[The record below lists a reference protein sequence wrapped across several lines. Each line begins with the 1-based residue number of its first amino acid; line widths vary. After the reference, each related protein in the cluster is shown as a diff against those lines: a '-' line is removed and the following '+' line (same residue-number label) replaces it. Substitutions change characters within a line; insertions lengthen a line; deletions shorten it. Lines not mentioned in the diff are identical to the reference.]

1 MLRHSRNNRI
11 FTSGR
16 ISEVFSK
23 TIIEIQRTVEH
34 ESENYILNVNEN
46 QYIDHLVQKYR
57 LEPPIILFDD
67 CYADSYEADIPA
79 EWFPMTFHVREG
91 EKYKRQIIQYFI
103 PVSGQI
109 SLMNYSPASSIT
121 LGGGGGNFQIQG
133 EALVTEII
141 NLYND
146 PAKIKA
152 EYENEVRGLNRN
164 YDTLLKDIEDFNLRL
179 EPTIKQFFATRKKNV
194 LSKNEVMSALGVPLK
209 KRDTSASTF
218 SVPRPQIRE
227 KISIKPVVHALGF
240 SPEPSLNDKDYH
252 DILKM
257 INDVGK
263 NFERMPGIYKGKG
276 EEELR
281 DHILMI
287 LDPNFQLGSASG
299 ETFNSSGKTDILLR
313 YDSSVVFIAEC
324 KFWSGE
330 KKYLET
336 ISQLLGYLT
345 WRDTKASVIVFV
357 KQKDIS
363 NILSKIEEVTST
375 HSNYVSYNSKTD
387 DNWFNY
393 RFHIN
398 GDSNREVK
406 LAVQIYHL
414 PKMEK

>member
-1 MLRHSRNNRI
+1 MLRNSRHNRV
-11 FTSGR
+11 FSSGR
-16 ISEVFSK
+16 ISEVFTKSFS
-23 TIIEIQRTVEH
+23 EIQRTVDQ

-46 QYIDHLVQKYR
+46 EYIEHIVKKYR
-57 LEPPIILFDD
+57 LEPPLILFEE

-79 EWFPMTFHVREG
+79 ERFPMTFHVREG

-109 SLMNYSPASSIT
+109 SLMNYSPASSIS
-121 LGGGGGNFQIQG
+121 LGGGGNFYIQG
-133 EALVTEII
+133 ETLVTEIV

-146 PAKIKA
+146 PSKIKA

-164 YDTLLKDIEDFNLRL
+164 YGTLVTDIEGFNLKLKDG
-179 EPTIKQFFATRKKNV
+179 IKQFFSNRKNKILDKNN
-194 LSKNEVMSALGVPLK
+194 LMASLGVPIK
-209 KRDTSASTF
+209 TRETTSNTF
-218 SVPRPQIRE
+218 SIPRPQTRE
-227 KISIKPVVHALGF
+227 KLIIKPSVNDQGF
-240 SPEPSLNDKDYH
+240 TPEPTLNEKHYFE
-252 DILKM
+252 ILKT

-263 NFERMPGIYKGKG
+263 NFERMPSVYKGKG
-276 EEELR
+276 EEDLR
-281 DHILMI
+281 DHILLT

-324 KFWSGE
+324 KFWGGE

-336 ISQLLGYLT
+336 INQLLGYLT

-363 NILSKIEEVTST
+363 NILTKVEEVTKT
-375 HSNYVSYNSKTD
+375 HSNYMGFVSKTD
-387 DNWFNY
+387 ENWFNY

-398 GDSNREVK
+398 GDRNREVK
-406 LAVQIYHL
+406 LAVQLYHL
-414 PKMEK
+414 PK